1 MSSLRTCLVGI
12 LCLWGLQSVQAA
24 DVADMVAEPPLV
36 YDWSGFF
43 VGLNG
48 GYGFSGD
55 ETVRLKPRFQDK
67 AGRLDLNGF
76 FGGAQV
82 GANWQT
88 GNWVVGAEADLQL
101 SDIVD
106 SDTRRVNGLD
116 VSSKGAIDWFS
127 TVRLRSGYAI
137 DNIMI
142 FGTGGLA
149 LAGMNHKVHTVDDP
163 SAAINLSDAYTASG
177 WTAGAG
183 VEWGFSANSSAKIEY
198 LYTDL
203 GKKEIGSSLSDDSYF
218 QATPSFQSIRMGVD
232 FRF

>member
-1 MSSLRTCLVGI
+1 
-12 LCLWGLQSVQAA
+12 
-24 DVADMVAEPPLV
+24 MVAEPPLV

-43 VGLNG
+43 VGLNAG
-48 GYGFSGD
+48 DGFAD
-55 ETVRLKPRFQDK
+55 DQTIRVKPDFGDK
-67 AGRLDLNGF
+67 AGRLELNGL
-76 FGGAQV
+76 FGGDQV

-88 GNWVVGAEADLQL
+88 GKWVLGAEADIQL
-101 SDIVD
+101 SNIVD
-106 SDTRRVNGLD
+106 SDKQTANG
-116 VSSKGAIDWFS
+116 VEFNTKGAVDWFS
-127 TVRLRSGYAI
+127 TARLRTGYAI
-137 DNIMI
+137 DNLLI

-149 LAGMNHKVHTVDDP
+149 LAGMDYKVHTVDDP
-163 SAAINLSDAYTASG
+163 SAAINLSDNYTATG

-218 QATPSFQSIRMGVD
+218 KASPSFQSIRMGVD

>member
-1 MSSLRTCLVGI
+1 MLF
-12 LCLWGLQSVQAA
+12 LCGLQSVQAA
-24 DVADMVAEPPLV
+24 DVVDIVAEPPLI

-48 GYGFSGD
+48 GDGFAG
-55 ETVRLKPRFQDK
+55 EQTIRIKPEFEQK
-67 AGRLDLNGF
+67 AGRIDLNGL

-88 GNWVVGAEADLQL
+88 GNWVLGAEADLQL

-106 SDTRRVNGLD
+106 SDKRSAEGVEFR
-116 VSSKGAIDWFS
+116 SSGAVDWFS

-142 FGTGGLA
+142 FGTGGVA
-149 LAGMNHKVHTVDDP
+149 LAGVDYKVHTIDDP
-163 SAAINLSDAYTASG
+163 SGAINLSDSYTATG

-198 LYTDL
+198 IYTDL
-203 GKKEIGSSLSDDSYF
+203 GKKEIGSGLSDDSYF
-218 QATPSFQSIRMGVD
+218 KASPSFQSIRMGVD

>member
-12 LCLWGLQSVQAA
+12 LCLWGFQSVQAA

-55 ETVRLKPRFQDK
+55 ETVRLKPSFQDK
-67 AGRLDLNGF
+67 AGRLDLNGL

-163 SAAINLSDAYTASG
+163 SAAINLSDTYTASG

>member
-1 MSSLRTCLVGI
+1 
-12 LCLWGLQSVQAA
+12 
-24 DVADMVAEPPLV
+24 MVAEPPLV

-43 VGLNG
+43 IGLNG
-48 GYGFSGD
+48 GEGFAGD
-55 ETVRLKPRFQDK
+55 ETIRLKPGFDDK
-67 AGRLDLNGF
+67 AGWRDLNGLF
-76 FGGAQV
+76 SGAQL
-82 GANWQT
+82 GANWQA
-88 GNWVVGAEADLQL
+88 GKWVLGAEADLQL
-101 SDIVD
+101 TDIVG
-106 SDTRRVNGLD
+106 SDKQAADGVEFT
-116 VSSKGAIDWFS
+116 SKGAVDWLG
-127 TVRLRSGYAI
+127 TVRLRTGYAI

-149 LAGMNHKVHTVDDP
+149 LGGMHYKVHTVDD
-163 SAAINLSDAYTASG
+163 AAATINLSDSHTATG

-218 QATPSFQSIRMGVD
+218 KAAPSFQSIRMGVD